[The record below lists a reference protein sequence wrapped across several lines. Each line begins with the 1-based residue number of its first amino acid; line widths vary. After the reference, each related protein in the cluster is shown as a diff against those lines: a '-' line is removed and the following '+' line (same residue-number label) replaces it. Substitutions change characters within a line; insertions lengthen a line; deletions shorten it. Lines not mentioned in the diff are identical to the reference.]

1 MIKFYVAPGA
11 SGESP
16 EEDKLLRAQEAEAEK
31 YGAEFYNYGWGTD
44 TNCIESKTERGILE
58 SRIDPSTM
66 EVSHCWILWKDRPS
80 PQSHLN
86 S

>member
-11 SGESP
+11 SGKSP
-16 EEDKLLRAQEAEAEK
+16 EEDKLLRAHEAEAEK

-44 TNCIESKTERGILE
+44 TNCIESKTERGILK

-66 EVSHCWILWKDRPS
+66 EVSHCWILWKNRPS